1 MISIRSFSLSPVYS
15 NFLSVKLQDAKEIIP
30 KKNRIKIFFFMDLF
44 NNRQRYYFIT
54 RIECI
59 FIVLFF
65 FNTLSPNTAHC
76 SHQHRA
82 IANRPL
88 PQNTTTLMSISAISI
103 HSSLTSVHSSPH
115 TQLWALAGYTLH
127 SSFFTL
133 HCSLFTLQ
141 TGIGII
147 LCWFALFSR
156 LKIANTWLCRGV
168 R

>member
-44 NNRQRYYFIT
+44 NNRQRYYFIM

-65 FNTLSPNTAHC
+65 FNTLSPNTDHC

-82 IANRPL
+82 ICKSPL
-88 PQNTTTLMSISAISI
+88 PQNTTTLIPISAISP
-103 HSSLTSVHSSPH
+103 HSSLFSLHSSLFTLHHIPK
-115 TQLWALAGYTLH
+115 LIRLATLFTLH
-127 SSFFTL
+127 S
-133 HCSLFTLQ
+133 SLFTLQ

>member
-30 KKNRIKIFFFMDLF
+30 KKNRIKIFFFIDLF
-44 NNRQRYYFIT
+44 NNRQRYYFIM

-65 FNTLSPNTAHC
+65 FNTLSPNTDHC

-82 IANRPL
+82 ICKSPL
-88 PQNTTTLMSISAISI
+88 PQDTTTLIPISAISA
-103 HSSLTSVHSSPH
+103 HSSLFTFHSSLFSLH
-115 TQLWALAGYTLH
+115 SSLFSLHSSLFTLH
-127 SSFFTL
+127 SSF
-133 HCSLFTLQ
+133 FTLQ